1 MKPGKFNKLAN
12 SRDTI
17 SEKSRM
23 RGIPV
28 QEGPRKT
35 TNTAAGMWLPMLAA
49 TLLLAAC
56 VPQAVIQPSQGH
68 IQQSAQSAPRLA
80 DIPPLVKTIP
90 YLPSPKAETH
100 EPTYTIVVDDVPV
113 KDLLFSLA
121 RDTKKNIDIGTGI
134 TGNVTL
140 NAVNE
145 PLPAIL
151 ERIARQTNIRYRMEG
166 NTLSIMP
173 DTPYLKTYK
182 VNYVNL
188 SRNTTSSI
196 GVAAQIAST
205 GSGTVGPTASGV
217 QSGNSSSTTVDSKS
231 NNNFWDV
238 LTENLRA
245 ILTSMRASTQR
256 AEDKAARID
265 AERNIRADRLEQ
277 AQAVARA
284 GAGATTLYKAVFN
297 NTSSPLLQDS
307 KNDVI
312 VNPVAG
318 TVSIL
323 GNERQQQA
331 VQRYLDGVSQSS
343 QRQVLIEAT
352 IVEVN
357 LKDQYRAGIDW
368 SRLAQGGNGIF
379 FNTVPGAA
387 TNLAN
392 SLLPFFNIGYRDQ
405 NMTATLSLLESF
417 GNLRVLSSPKLMA
430 LNNQTALLKVVDNLV
445 YFSVQAQQGTLSS
458 TGTPLQ
464 PTTFTT
470 TAKTVPVG
478 LVMSLTPQISEN
490 GMVTLD
496 VRPTISRK
504 IGDVSDPNPGLP
516 VNIPNKIPVIQVREM
531 ESVLQVG
538 SGQTVILG
546 GLMQDDSDRA
556 RDGIPV
562 LSRPEGFGAIFGQH
576 ERNVQKTELVIFL
589 RPTVITNPSLD
600 SDELKFYKRYLPRA
614 NAAPEQWHNGAD
626 AAGDPQ

>member
-35 TNTAAGMWLPMLAA
+35 TNTVGWKWLPLLATFMLAG
-49 TLLLAAC
+49 C

-68 IQQSAQSAPRLA
+68 IQQSSQPAIRPA
-80 DIPPLVKTIP
+80 DIPPLVNTIP
-90 YLPSPKAETH
+90 YLPSPKAGTQA
-100 EPTYTIVVDDVPV
+100 PTYTIVVDNVPV

-151 ERIARQTNIRYRMEG
+151 ERVARQTNIRYRMEG
-166 NTLSIMP
+166 DTLSIMP

-205 GSGTVGPTASGV
+205 GSGAVGAAASGGA
-217 QSGNSSSTTVDSKS
+217 QGGNSSSTTVNSQS

-238 LTENLRA
+238 LTDNLRA
-245 ILTSMRASTQR
+245 ILTSTRAASQR
-256 AEDKAARID
+256 AEDKSARLD
-265 AERNIRADRLEQ
+265 AERNARADRLEQ

-284 GAGATTLYKAVFN
+284 GAGATTLYKEVFH
-297 NTSSPLLQDS
+297 NTSSSLLHDS

-323 GNERQQQA
+323 GNERQQQ
-331 VQRYLDGVSQSS
+331 VVKQYLDRVSQSS

-357 LKDQYRAGIDW
+357 LNDQYHAGIDW
-368 SRLAQGGNGIF
+368 SQIANAGNGLF
-379 FNTVPGAA
+379 VTTPASPN
-387 TNLAN
+387 NLAGA
-392 SLLPFFNIGYRDQ
+392 LQPFINIGYRGP
-405 NMTATLSLLESF
+405 NITGAINLLESF
-417 GNLRVLSSPKLMA
+417 GNVRVLSSPKLMA

-504 IGDVSDPNPGLP
+504 ISDVSDPNPGLP
-516 VNIPNKIPVIQVREM
+516 AATPNKIPVIQVREM
-531 ESVLQVG
+531 ESVLQIR

-562 LSRPEGFGAIFGQH
+562 LSRPEGIGALFGQQ
-576 ERNVQKTELVIFL
+576 ERNVRQTELVIFL

-600 SDELKFYKRYLPRA
+600 SDELKFYKRYLPHG
-614 NAAPEQWHNGAD
+614 NVAPEQWHNGAD

>member
-1 MKPGKFNKLAN
+1 MREGFSSTGKIVTVRGVWGSALA
-12 SRDTI
+12 T
-17 SEKSRM
+17 
-23 RGIPV
+23 V
-28 QEGPRKT
+28 
-35 TNTAAGMWLPMLAA
+35 
-49 TLLLAAC
+49 LLAGC
-56 VPQAVIQPSQGH
+56 VSPAAIQPSQGH
-68 IQQSAQSAPRLA
+68 IQQPSPPAAAPA
-80 DIPPLVKTIP
+80 DIPPLVKTLP
-90 YLPSPKAETH
+90 YLPPPKVTARI
-100 EPTYTIVVDDVPV
+100 PTYTIVVDNVPV

-121 RDTKKNIDIGTGI
+121 RDIKQNIDIHPGI

-145 PLPAIL
+145 PLSAIL
-151 ERIARQTNIRYRMEG
+151 ERIARQTGIRYRMEG

-188 SRNTTSSI
+188 ARNTTSSI

-205 GSGTVGPTASGV
+205 GSGAVDAAGGGSTQG
-217 QSGNSSSTTVDSKS
+217 GNSSSTTVDSKS
-231 NNNFWDV
+231 NNNFWEV
-238 LTENLRA
+238 LTENVRA
-245 ILTSMRASTQR
+245 ILTSTGAATQR
-256 AEDKAARID
+256 AEDKSARLD
-265 AERNIRADRLEQ
+265 AERYARAERLEQ
-277 AQAVARA
+277 AQAVAQA
-284 GAGATTLYKAVFN
+284 GAAAPGLYKEAFS
-297 NTSSPLLQDS
+297 NTASSLLQDS
-307 KNDVI
+307 KNEVI

-318 TVSIL
+318 TISVL
-323 GNERQQQA
+323 GTERQQLV
-331 VQRYLDGVSQSS
+331 VQQYLDRVSQSS

-368 SRLAQGGNGIF
+368 QRVVSGSGGIF
-379 FNTVPGAA
+379 FNTQQAA
-387 TNLAN
+387 TTNLAN
-392 SLLPFFNIGYRDQ
+392 SLLPFFNIGFKDH
-405 NMTATLSLLESF
+405 NLTATLNLLESF

-478 LVMSLTPQISEN
+478 LVMSLTPQISES
-490 GMVTLD
+490 GTVTLD

-504 IGDVSDPNPGLP
+504 VGVANDPNPSLGTIKNE
-516 VNIPNKIPVIQVREM
+516 VPVIQVREM

-546 GLMQDDSDRA
+546 GLMQDDSNRA
-556 RDGIPV
+556 RDGVPV
-562 LSRPEGFGAIFGQH
+562 LSRPQGFGAIFGQQ

-600 SDELKFYKRYLPRA
+600 SDELKFYQRYLPRA
-614 NAAPEQWHNGAD
+614 DAAAEEWRVGED
-626 AAGDPQ
+626 AAGARR

>member
-1 MKPGKFNKLAN
+1 M
-12 SRDTI
+12 
-17 SEKSRM
+17 
-23 RGIPV
+23 
-28 QEGPRKT
+28 
-35 TNTAAGMWLPMLAA
+35 NTGAWMWLPMLAVP
-49 TLLLAAC
+49 LLAGC
-56 VPQAVIQPSQGH
+56 VPPAMIQPSQGH
-68 IQQSAQSAPRLA
+68 IQQSAKPAPGPA

-90 YLPSPKAETH
+90 YLPPPQAEPQV
-100 EPTYTIVVDDVPV
+100 PTYTIVVDNVPV

-121 RDTKKNIDIGTGI
+121 RDTKKNIDIGSGI

-151 ERIARQTNIRYRMEG
+151 ERIARQANIRYRMEG

-188 SRNTTSSI
+188 MRNTTSSI

-205 GSGTVGPTASGV
+205 GSGAVGAAAGAGA
-217 QSGNSSSTTVDSKS
+217 QGGNISSTTVDSQS

-238 LTENLRA
+238 LTENVRA
-245 ILTSMRASTQR
+245 ILTSTRASTQR
-256 AEDKAARID
+256 AEDKAARLD
-265 AERNIRADRLEQ
+265 AERNARADRLEQ

-284 GAGATTLYKAVFN
+284 GAGATTLYKEVFN
-297 NTSSPLLQDS
+297 NMSSSLLQDS

-318 TVSIL
+318 TVSVL

-352 IVEVN
+352 IVEVS

-368 SRLAQGGNGIF
+368 SRLANGGNGVF
-379 FNTVPGAA
+379 FNTMPGAA

-405 NMTATLSLLESF
+405 NLTATLNLLESF

-445 YFSVQAQQGTLSS
+445 YFTVQAQQGTLSS
-458 TGTPLQ
+458 TGTPLR

-478 LVMSLTPQISEN
+478 LVMSLTPQISES

-504 IGDVSDPNPGLP
+504 IGDVTDPNPGLP
-516 VNIPNKIPVIQVREM
+516 VNTPNKIPVIQVREM

-614 NAAPEQWHNGAD
+614 DAAPEQWHNGAD

>member
-1 MKPGKFNKLAN
+1 VREGQP
-12 SRDTI
+12 R
-17 SEKSRM
+17 
-23 RGIPV
+23 PV
-28 QEGPRKT
+28 LSICRHRT
-35 TNTAAGMWLPMLAA
+35 SLLLLSLS
-49 TLLLAAC
+49 LLLAGC

-68 IQQSAQSAPRLA
+68 IEQPGVSASKA
-80 DIPPLVKTIP
+80 DIPPLVKAIP
-90 YLPSPKAETH
+90 YLPPPRAEKR
-100 EPTYTIVVDDVPV
+100 EPTYTIVVDNVPV

-121 RDTKKNIDIGTGI
+121 RDTKQNIDISPGI
-134 TGNVTL
+134 SGNVTL

-145 PLPAIL
+145 TLPAIL
-151 ERIARQTNIRYRMEG
+151 ERVARQSNIRYRMEG
-166 NTLSIMP
+166 NTLSIVP

-205 GSGTVGPTASGV
+205 GSGTVDGAGSSV
-217 QSGNSSSTTVDSKS
+217 QTGNSSSTTVDSKS

-238 LTENLRA
+238 LTDNVRA
-245 ILTSMRASTQR
+245 ILTSTRAASQR
-256 AEDKAARID
+256 AEDKSVRQE
-265 AERNIRADRLEQ
+265 AERSARAERLEQ

-284 GAGATTLYKAVFN
+284 GAASTTLFQAAFGN
-297 NTSSPLLQDS
+297 ISSTLNQDS

-318 TVSIL
+318 TVSVL
-323 GNERQQQA
+323 GSERQQQV
-331 VQRYLDGVSQSS
+331 VQRYLDGVSQAS

-368 SRLAQGGNGIF
+368 QRLVQSGGTGVF
-379 FNTVPGAA
+379 FNSQNGAI

-392 SLLPFFNIGYRDQ
+392 SLLPVFNIGYKAQ
-405 NMTATLSLLESF
+405 NFTTTLNLLESF

-490 GMVTLD
+490 GTVTLD

-504 IGDVSDPNPGLP
+504 IGDVSDPNPSLQNKDNP
-516 VNIPNKIPVIQVREM
+516 SLTIQNKIPVIQVREM
-531 ESVLQVG
+531 ESVLQVS

-546 GLMQDDSDRA
+546 GLMQDDSNRA

-562 LSRPEGFGAIFGQH
+562 LSRAEGFGAIFGQQ

-614 NAAPEQWHNGAD
+614 DGTTEQWHNGMD
-626 AAGDPQ
+626 AAGDPR

>member
-1 MKPGKFNKLAN
+1 MQ
-12 SRDTI
+12 
-17 SEKSRM
+17 
-23 RGIPV
+23 V
-28 QEGPRKT
+28 GPRKT
-35 TNTAAGMWLPMLAA
+35 TNTVGWMWLPVLAA
-49 TLLLAAC
+49 TLLLAGC
-56 VPQAVIQPSQGH
+56 VPPAMIQPSQGH
-68 IQQSAQSAPRLA
+68 IQQSSQPAPRLA

-90 YLPSPKAETH
+90 YLPSPKAETPV
-100 EPTYTIVVDDVPV
+100 PTYTIVVDNVPV

-145 PLPAIL
+145 PLSAIL
-151 ERIARQTNIRYRMEG
+151 ERIARQANIRYRMEG

-173 DTPYLKTYK
+173 DTPYMKTYK

-205 GSGTVGPTASGV
+205 GSGAVGAAASGSA
-217 QSGNSSSTTVDSKS
+217 QGGNSSSTTVDSQS

-245 ILTSMRASTQR
+245 ILTSTRASTQR
-256 AEDKAARID
+256 AEDKAARLD
-265 AERNIRADRLEQ
+265 AERNARADRLEQ

-284 GAGATTLYKAVFN
+284 GAGATTLYKEIFN
-297 NTSSPLLQDS
+297 NASSSLLQDS

-312 VNPVAG
+312 VNPVTG
-318 TVSIL
+318 TVSVL
-323 GNERQQQA
+323 GNERQQQ
-331 VQRYLDGVSQSS
+331 VVKQYLDRVSQSS

-357 LKDQYRAGIDW
+357 LNDQYHAGIDW
-368 SRLAQGGNGIF
+368 SQMANAGNGLF
-379 FNTVPGAA
+379 VTTPASPN
-387 TNLAN
+387 NLAGA
-392 SLLPFFNIGYRDQ
+392 LQPFINIGYRGP
-405 NMTATLSLLESF
+405 NITGAINLLESF
-417 GNLRVLSSPKLMA
+417 GNVRVLSSPKLMA

-490 GMVTLD
+490 GLVTLD

-504 IGDVSDPNPGLP
+504 ISDVSDPNPSLIN
-516 VNIPNKIPVIQVREM
+516 VQNKIPVIQVREM

-562 LSRPEGFGAIFGQH
+562 LSRPEGIGALFGQQ
-576 ERNVQKTELVIFL
+576 ERNVKQTELVIFL

>member
-17 SEKSRM
+17 SEKNRM

-28 QEGPRKT
+28 LEGSGKI
-35 TNTAAGMWLPMLAA
+35 TNIARWKWLPILATFMLAG
-49 TLLLAAC
+49 C

-68 IQQSAQSAPRLA
+68 IQQSSQPAARQA
-80 DIPPLVKTIP
+80 DIPPLVRTVP
-90 YLPSPKAETH
+90 YLPSPKTEVR
-100 EPTYTIVVDDVPV
+100 EPTYTIVVDNVAV

-134 TGNVTL
+134 SGNVTL

-145 PLPAIL
+145 PLSAIL
-151 ERIARQTNIRYRMEG
+151 ERIARQTNIRYRMDG

-188 SRNTTSSI
+188 SRNATSSI

-205 GSGTVGPTASGV
+205 GSGAVGTAASGST
-217 QSGNSSSTTVDSKS
+217 QGGNSSSTTVDSQS

-245 ILTSMRASTQR
+245 ILTSTRASTQR
-256 AEDKAARID
+256 AEDKAARLD
-265 AERNIRADRLEQ
+265 AERNARADRLEQ

-284 GAGATTLYKAVFN
+284 GASATTLYKEVFN
-297 NTSSPLLQDS
+297 NTSSSLLNDS

-323 GNERQQQA
+323 GNERQQQ
-331 VQRYLDGVSQSS
+331 VVKQYLDRVGQSS

-357 LKDQYRAGIDW
+357 LNDQYHAGIDW
-368 SRLAQGGNGIF
+368 SQMANAGNGLF
-379 FNTVPGAA
+379 VTTPASPN
-387 TNLAN
+387 NLAGA
-392 SLLPFFNIGYRDQ
+392 LQPFINIGYRGP
-405 NMTATLSLLESF
+405 NITGAINLLESF
-417 GNLRVLSSPKLMA
+417 GNVRVLSSPKLMA

-445 YFSVQAQQGTLSS
+445 YFNVQAQQGTLSS

-504 IGDVSDPNPGLP
+504 ISDVSDPNPGLP
-516 VNIPNKIPVIQVREM
+516 AATPNKIPVIQVREM
-531 ESVLQVG
+531 ESVLQIR

-562 LSRPEGFGAIFGQH
+562 LSRPEGIGALFGQQ
-576 ERNVQKTELVIFL
+576 ERNIRQTELVIFL

-600 SDELKFYKRYLPRA
+600 SDELKFYKRYLPSA
-614 NAAPEQWHNGAD
+614 NATPGQWHNGAD

>member
-17 SEKSRM
+17 SEKNRM

-35 TNTAAGMWLPMLAA
+35 TNTVGWKWLPLLATFMLAG
-49 TLLLAAC
+49 C

-68 IQQSAQSAPRLA
+68 IQQSSQPAIRPA

-90 YLPSPKAETH
+90 YLPSPKTEIH
-100 EPTYTIVVDDVPV
+100 EPTYTIVVDNVAV

-145 PLPAIL
+145 PLSAIL
-151 ERIARQTNIRYRMEG
+151 ERIARQTNIRYRMDG

-182 VNYVNL
+182 VDYVNL

-205 GSGTVGPTASGV
+205 GSGAVGAAASSSAQG
-217 QSGNSSSTTVDSKS
+217 GNSSSTTVDSQS

-238 LTENLRA
+238 LTDNLRA
-245 ILTSMRASTQR
+245 ILTSTRAASQR
-256 AEDKAARID
+256 AEDKSARLD
-265 AERNIRADRLEQ
+265 AERNARADRLEQ
-277 AQAVARA
+277 PQAVARA
-284 GAGATTLYKAVFN
+284 GASATTLYKEVFN
-297 NTSSPLLQDS
+297 NTSSSLLHDS

-323 GNERQQQA
+323 GNERQQQ
-331 VQRYLDGVSQSS
+331 VVKQYLDRVGQSS

-357 LKDQYRAGIDW
+357 LNDQYHAGIDW
-368 SRLAQGGNGIF
+368 SQMANAGNGLF
-379 FNTVPGAA
+379 VTTPASPN
-387 TNLAN
+387 NLAGA
-392 SLLPFFNIGYRDQ
+392 LQPFINIGYRGP
-405 NMTATLSLLESF
+405 NITGAINLLESF
-417 GNLRVLSSPKLMA
+417 GNVRVLSSPKLMA

-504 IGDVSDPNPGLP
+504 ISDVSDPNPGLP
-516 VNIPNKIPVIQVREM
+516 AATPNKIPVIQVREM

-562 LSRPEGFGAIFGQH
+562 LSRPQGIGALFGQQ
-576 ERNVQKTELVIFL
+576 ERNIRQTELVIFL

-600 SDELKFYKRYLPRA
+600 SDELKFYKRYLPSA
-614 NAAPEQWHNGAD
+614 NAIPEQWHNGAD
-626 AAGDPQ
+626 AAGDPR

>member
-1 MKPGKFNKLAN
+1 L
-12 SRDTI
+12 
-17 SEKSRM
+17 
-23 RGIPV
+23 PV
-28 QEGPRKT
+28 P
-35 TNTAAGMWLPMLAA
+35 AAA
-49 TLLLAAC
+49 
-56 VPQAVIQPSQGH
+56 PSARRRSS
-68 IQQSAQSAPRLA
+68 SAQ
-80 DIPPLVKTIP
+80 
-90 YLPSPKAETH
+90 
-100 EPTYTIVVDDVPV
+100 
-113 KDLLFSLA
+113 
-121 RDTKKNIDIGTGI
+121 G
-134 TGNVTL
+134 
-140 NAVNE
+140 
-145 PLPAIL
+145 
-151 ERIARQTNIRYRMEG
+151 
-166 NTLSIMP
+166 
-173 DTPYLKTYK
+173 
-182 VNYVNL
+182 
-188 SRNTTSSI
+188 
-196 GVAAQIAST
+196 
-205 GSGTVGPTASGV
+205 
-217 QSGNSSSTTVDSKS
+217 GNSSSTTVDSQS

-238 LTENLRA
+238 LTDNLRA
-245 ILTSMRASTQR
+245 ILTSTRAASQR
-256 AEDKAARID
+256 AEDKSARLD
-265 AERNIRADRLEQ
+265 AERNARADRLEQ

-284 GAGATTLYKAVFN
+284 GAAATTLYKEVFN
-297 NTSSPLLQDS
+297 NTSSSLLHDS

-323 GNERQQQA
+323 GNERQQQ
-331 VQRYLDGVSQSS
+331 VVKQYLDRVGQSS

-357 LKDQYRAGIDW
+357 LNDQYHAGIDW
-368 SRLAQGGNGIF
+368 SQMANAGNGLF
-379 FNTVPGAA
+379 VTTPASPN
-387 TNLAN
+387 NLAGA
-392 SLLPFFNIGYRDQ
+392 LQPFINIGYRGP
-405 NMTATLSLLESF
+405 NITGAINLLESF
-417 GNLRVLSSPKLMA
+417 GNVRVLSSPKLMA

-504 IGDVSDPNPGLP
+504 ISDVSDPNPGLP
-516 VNIPNKIPVIQVREM
+516 AATPNKIPVIQVREM

-562 LSRPEGFGAIFGQH
+562 LSRPEGIGALFGQQ
-576 ERNVQKTELVIFL
+576 ERNVRQTELVIFL

-600 SDELKFYKRYLPRA
+600 SDELKFYKRYLPSA
-614 NAAPEQWHNGAD
+614 NAIPEQWHNGAD

>member
-1 MKPGKFNKLAN
+1 MKPGKFNKLAS

-17 SEKSRM
+17 SEKNRM
-23 RGIPV
+23 RGLTV
-28 QEGPRKT
+28 QEGSRIRMHIAIWKWVPI
-35 TNTAAGMWLPMLAA
+35 LAA
-49 TLLLAAC
+49 SLLTGC

-68 IQQSAQSAPRLA
+68 IQQSTQPATRQA
-80 DIPPLVKTIP
+80 DIPPLVKTVP
-90 YLPSPKAETH
+90 YLPSPKAEIH
-100 EPTYTIVVDDVPV
+100 EPTYTIVVDNVPV

-145 PLPAIL
+145 PLSAIL

-188 SRNTTSSI
+188 SRNTTSTI

-205 GSGTVGPTASGV
+205 GSGAVGAETGSNMQG
-217 QSGNSSSTTVDSKS
+217 SNSSSTTVDSKS

-245 ILTSMRASTQR
+245 ILTSTRVTSQR
-256 AEDKAARID
+256 AEDKAAYLD
-265 AERNIRADRLEQ
+265 AERNARADRLEQ

-284 GAGATTLYKAVFN
+284 GAAAPTLYKEVFRN
-297 NTSSPLLQDS
+297 NTPSLLQDS

-323 GNERQQQA
+323 GNERQQQ
-331 VQRYLDGVSQSS
+331 VVRQYLDRVSQSV

-352 IVEVN
+352 IVEVSLN
-357 LKDQYRAGIDW
+357 DQYHAGIDW
-368 SRLAQGGNGIF
+368 SQIANAGNGLF
-379 FNTVPGAA
+379 VTTPASPN
-387 TNLAN
+387 NLAGTLQ
-392 SLLPFFNIGYRDQ
+392 SFINIGYKGP
-405 NMTATLSLLESF
+405 NITGAINLLESF
-417 GNLRVLSSPKLMA
+417 GNVRVLSSPKLMA

-516 VNIPNKIPVIQVREM
+516 AAIPNKIPVIQVREM

-562 LSRPEGFGAIFGQH
+562 LSRPEGIGALFGQQ
-576 ERNVQKTELVIFL
+576 ERNVRQTELVIFL

-600 SDELKFYKRYLPRA
+600 SDELKFYKRYLPTA
-614 NAAPEQWHNGAD
+614 NYIPEQWHNGMD
-626 AAGDPQ
+626 AAGDPR

>member
-1 MKPGKFNKLAN
+1 MREAQPEPVLSQHPRLA
-12 SRDTI
+12 S
-17 SEKSRM
+17 
-23 RGIPV
+23 
-28 QEGPRKT
+28 
-35 TNTAAGMWLPMLAA
+35 
-49 TLLLAAC
+49 LLLLGAGLLLTGC

-68 IQQSAQSAPRLA
+68 IEQPTVSASKA
-80 DIPPLVKTIP
+80 DIPPLVKTTP
-90 YLPSPKAETH
+90 YLPPPRAEKR
-100 EPTYTIVVDDVPV
+100 EPTYTIVVDNVPV

-121 RDTKKNIDIGTGI
+121 RDTKQNIDINPGI
-134 TGNVTL
+134 SGNVTL

-145 PLPAIL
+145 TLPAIL
-151 ERIARQTNIRYRMEG
+151 ERVARQTNIRYRMEG
-166 NTLSIMP
+166 NTLSIMA

-205 GSGTVGPTASGV
+205 GSGTVDSAGGAST
-217 QSGNSSSTTVDSKS
+217 QTGNSSSTTVDSKS

-238 LTENLRA
+238 LTENVRA
-245 ILTSMRASTQR
+245 ILTSTRAASQRTEDKSARQEAERVSR
-256 AEDKAARID
+256 AE
-265 AERNIRADRLEQ
+265 RLEQ

-284 GAGATTLYKAVFN
+284 GAASTTLFQAAFG
-297 NTSSPLLQDS
+297 NTPSSLNQDS
-307 KNDVI
+307 KNEVI

-318 TVSIL
+318 TVSVL
-323 GNERQQQA
+323 GSERQQQV
-331 VQRYLDGVSQSS
+331 VQRYLDGVSQAS

-368 SRLAQGGNGIF
+368 QRLVQSGGTGVF
-379 FNTVPGAA
+379 FNSQNGAI

-392 SLLPFFNIGYRDQ
+392 SLLPVFNIGYKAQ
-405 NMTATLSLLESF
+405 NFTTTLSLLESF

-490 GMVTLD
+490 GTVTLD

-504 IGDVSDPNPGLP
+504 IGDVSDPNPSLQNTQNP
-516 VNIPNKIPVIQVREM
+516 SLTIQNKIPVIQVREM

-546 GLMQDDSDRA
+546 GLMQDDSNRA

-562 LSRPEGFGAIFGQH
+562 LSRAEGFGAIFGQQ

-600 SDELKFYKRYLPRA
+600 SDELKFYKRYLPTA
-614 NAAPEQWHNGAD
+614 NGAPEQWKNGFD
-626 AAGDPQ
+626 AAGDPR

>member
-1 MKPGKFNKLAN
+1 
-12 SRDTI
+12 
-17 SEKSRM
+17 M
-23 RGIPV
+23 REGQARPV
-28 QEGPRKT
+28 LSQQPHPAR
-35 TNTAAGMWLPMLAA
+35 
-49 TLLLAAC
+49 LLLLGAGLLLTGC

-68 IQQSAQSAPRLA
+68 IEQPAASASKA
-80 DIPPLVKTIP
+80 DIPPLVKTTP
-90 YLPSPKAETH
+90 YLPPPRAEKR
-100 EPTYTIVVDDVPV
+100 EPTYTIVVDNVPV

-121 RDTKKNIDIGTGI
+121 RDTKQNIDINPGI

-145 PLPAIL
+145 TLPAIL
-151 ERIARQTNIRYRMEG
+151 ERVARQTNIRYRMEG
-166 NTLSIMP
+166 NTLSIMA

-205 GSGTVGPTASGV
+205 GSGAVDGASAAST
-217 QSGNSSSTTVDSKS
+217 QTGNSSSTTVDSKS

-238 LTENLRA
+238 LTDNVRA
-245 ILTSMRASTQR
+245 ILTSTRAASQR
-256 AEDKAARID
+256 AEDKTARQE
-265 AERNIRADRLEQ
+265 AERNARADRLEQ

-284 GAGATTLYKAVFN
+284 GAASTTLFQAAFG
-297 NTSSPLLQDS
+297 NTPSGLNLDS
-307 KNDVI
+307 KNEVI

-318 TVSIL
+318 TVSVL
-323 GNERQQQA
+323 GSERQQQA
-331 VQRYLDGVSQSS
+331 VQRYLDSVSQAS

-368 SRLAQGGNGIF
+368 QRLVQSGGTGVF
-379 FNTVPGAA
+379 FNSQNNAA

-392 SLLPFFNIGYRDQ
+392 SLLPVFNIGYKAQ
-405 NMTATLSLLESF
+405 NFTTTLNLLESF

-490 GMVTLD
+490 GTVTLD

-504 IGDVSDPNPGLP
+504 IGDVNDPNPSLQNTTNP
-516 VNIPNKIPVIQVREM
+516 NLTIQNKIPVIQVREM

-546 GLMQDDSDRA
+546 GLMQDDSNRA
-556 RDGIPV
+556 RDGIPG
-562 LSRPEGFGAIFGQH
+562 LSRAEGFGAIFGQQ
-576 ERNVQKTELVIFL
+576 ERNIQKTELVIFL

-600 SDELKFYKRYLPRA
+600 SDALKFYKRYLPTA
-614 NAAPEQWHNGAD
+614 SGAPEQWKNGFD
-626 AAGDPQ
+626 AAGDPR

>member
-1 MKPGKFNKLAN
+1 LSQQPHPA
-12 SRDTI
+12 R
-17 SEKSRM
+17 
-23 RGIPV
+23 
-28 QEGPRKT
+28 
-35 TNTAAGMWLPMLAA
+35 
-49 TLLLAAC
+49 LLLLGAGLLLTGC

-68 IQQSAQSAPRLA
+68 IEQPTASASKA
-80 DIPPLVKTIP
+80 DIPPLVKTTP
-90 YLPSPKAETH
+90 YLPPPRAEKR
-100 EPTYTIVVDDVPV
+100 EPTYTIVVDNVPV

-121 RDTKKNIDIGTGI
+121 RDTKQNIDINPGI

-145 PLPAIL
+145 TLPAIL
-151 ERIARQTNIRYRMEG
+151 ERVARQTNIRYRMEG
-166 NTLSIMP
+166 NTLSIMA

-205 GSGTVGPTASGV
+205 GSGTVDGAGSAST
-217 QSGNSSSTTVDSKS
+217 QTGNSSSTTVDSKS

-238 LTENLRA
+238 LTENVRA
-245 ILTSMRASTQR
+245 ILTSTRAASQR
-256 AEDKAARID
+256 AEDKSARQE
-265 AERNIRADRLEQ
+265 AERVSRAERLEQ

-284 GAGATTLYKAVFN
+284 GAASTTLFQAAFG
-297 NTSSPLLQDS
+297 NTQSSLNQDS
-307 KNDVI
+307 KNEVI

-318 TVSIL
+318 TVSVL
-323 GNERQQQA
+323 GSERQQQV
-331 VQRYLDGVSQSS
+331 VQRYLDGVGQAS

-368 SRLAQGGNGIF
+368 QRLVQSGGTGVF
-379 FNTVPGAA
+379 FNSQNGAA

-392 SLLPFFNIGYRDQ
+392 SLLPVFNIGYKAQ
-405 NMTATLSLLESF
+405 NFTTTLSLLESF

-490 GMVTLD
+490 GTVTLD

-504 IGDVSDPNPGLP
+504 IGDVSDPNPSLQNTQNP
-516 VNIPNKIPVIQVREM
+516 SLTIQNKIPVIQVREM

-546 GLMQDDSDRA
+546 GLMQDDSNRA
-556 RDGIPV
+556 RDGIPG
-562 LSRPEGFGAIFGQH
+562 LSRAEGFGAIFGQQ

-600 SDELKFYKRYLPRA
+600 SDELKFYKRYLPTA
-614 NAAPEQWHNGAD
+614 NGAPEQWKNGFD
-626 AAGDPQ
+626 AAGDPR

>member
-1 MKPGKFNKLAN
+1 MKPGKFNKLEN

-23 RGIPV
+23 RGIEV
-28 QEGPRKT
+28 QENPRKT
-35 TNTAAGMWLPMLAA
+35 TNTVGWMWLPALAA
-49 TLLLAAC
+49 TLLLAGC
-56 VPQAVIQPSQGH
+56 VPPAMIQPSQGH
-68 IQQSAQSAPRLA
+68 IQQSAQPAASLA

-90 YLPSPKAETH
+90 YLPSPKAETR
-100 EPTYTIVVDDVPV
+100 EPTYTIVVDNVPV

-166 NTLSIMP
+166 DTLSIMP
-173 DTPYLKTYK
+173 DTAYLKTYK

-205 GSGTVGPTASGV
+205 GSGAVGATASGGA
-217 QSGNSSSTTVDSKS
+217 QGGNSSSTTVDSQS

-238 LTENLRA
+238 LTANLHA
-245 ILTSMRASTQR
+245 ILTSTRASTQR
-256 AEDKAARID
+256 AEDKAARLD
-265 AERNIRADRLEQ
+265 AERNARADRLEQ

-284 GAGATTLYKAVFN
+284 GAGATTLYKEVFN
-297 NTSSPLLQDS
+297 NTSSSLLQDS

-318 TVSIL
+318 TVSIM
-323 GNERQQQA
+323 GNERQQQ
-331 VQRYLDGVSQSS
+331 VVKQYLDRVSQSS

-357 LKDQYRAGIDW
+357 LNDQYHAGIDW
-368 SRLAQGGNGIF
+368 SQMANAGNGLF
-379 FNTVPGAA
+379 VTTPASPN
-387 TNLAN
+387 NLAGA
-392 SLLPFFNIGYRDQ
+392 LQPFINIGYRGP
-405 NMTATLSLLESF
+405 NITGAINLLESF
-417 GNLRVLSSPKLMA
+417 GNVRVLSSPKLMA

-490 GMVTLD
+490 GTVTLD

-504 IGDVSDPNPGLP
+504 ISDVSDPNPGLP
-516 VNIPNKIPVIQVREM
+516 AATPNKIPVIQVREM

-562 LSRPEGFGAIFGQH
+562 LSRPEGIGALFGQQ
-576 ERNVQKTELVIFL
+576 ERNVKQTELVIFL

-600 SDELKFYKRYLPRA
+600 SDELKFYKRYLPSA
-614 NAAPEQWHNGAD
+614 NTVPGQWHNGAD